1 MTERISAMLRLE
13 HYDDGKQKYQSHE
26 IRIRDGK
33 FAPSIELDIFSYNP
47 LDITGYGS
55 TKEEALENFKRK
67 FDYVMKEWHAFEKML
82 FETDIIE
89 DDILDVDCFGKAVK

>member
-1 MTERISAMLRLE
+1 MLRLE

-26 IRIRDGK
+26 ISIRDGK

-55 TKEEALENFKRK
+55 TKE
-67 FDYVMKEWHAFEKML
+67 
-82 FETDIIE
+82 
-89 DDILDVDCFGKAVK
+89 

>member
-1 MTERISAMLRLE
+1 MLRLE
-13 HYDDGKQKYQSHE
+13 HYDDGKQKHQSHE

-55 TKEEALENFKRK
+55 TKEEALDDFKRK
-67 FDYVMKEWHAFEKML
+67 FDFLMKEWQSFKKML
-82 FETDIIE
+82 FEADVIE
-89 DDILDVDCFGKAVK
+89 NDILEVDCLGNSLNYKVIKIG

>member
-1 MTERISAMLRLE
+1 MLRLS
-13 HYDDGKQKYQSHE
+13 HYNDNKEKSQSHE
-26 IRIRDGK
+26 IILQDNCP
-33 FAPSIELDIFSYNP
+33 FYNAEYDVFSLNP
-47 LDITGYGS
+47 FDITGYGS

>member
-1 MTERISAMLRLE
+1 MLRLE

-55 TKEEALENFKRK
+55 TKEEALDDFKRK
-67 FDYVMKEWHAFEKML
+67 FDFLIKEWQSFEKML
-82 FETDIIE
+82 FETDAIE
-89 DDILDVDCFGKAVK
+89 NDILEVDCLGNPLNCKVIKIS